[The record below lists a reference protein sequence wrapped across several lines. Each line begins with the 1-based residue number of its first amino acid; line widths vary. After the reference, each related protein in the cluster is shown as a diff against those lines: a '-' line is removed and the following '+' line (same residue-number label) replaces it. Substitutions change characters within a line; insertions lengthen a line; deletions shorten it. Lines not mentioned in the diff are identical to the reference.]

1 MMFRPMP
8 ILSVFTIASLVILL
22 MLGNWQYA
30 RYSEKTGQ
38 DDASIN
44 APQGERL
51 TIALERPEE
60 GFAQQVYGKADSK
73 PLWRR
78 YAVGQMIG
86 SDERLLVL
94 VGVTEGPQPI
104 QLRLNRLPETVT
116 FNGNII
122 ERTANRGLLSPKDQ
136 PDENIWNT
144 MDPRLIAENLGL
156 EQERVRIAEPVTLT
170 VINASNPMQSRQ
182 TDNPYAFATPLDPLP
197 PERHFGYAL
206 TWWGMAL
213 GLIGVYLALHHSRGR
228 LRFRRGEK

>member
-8 ILSVFTIASLVILL
+8 ILSVFTIASLVILF

-38 DDASIN
+38 GDASTE
-44 APQGERL
+44 APQGELL
-51 TIALERPEE
+51 TIALERPEI
-60 GFAQQVYGKADSK
+60 GFVQQVYGKADSK

-78 YAVGQMIG
+78 YAVGRAVG
-86 SDERLLVL
+86 NEERLLVL
-94 VGVTEGPQPI
+94 IEATEGAQPVPS
-104 QLRLNRLPETVT
+104 RLSDLPTSLT
-116 FNGNII
+116 FEGNII

-136 PDENIWNT
+136 PEANIWNT
-144 MDPRLIAENLGL
+144 MDPQLIAKNLGL
-156 EQERVRIAEPVTLT
+156 EQTPVRIAEPLTLT
-170 VINASNPMQSRQ
+170 VINAANPMQSRQ
-182 TDNPYAFATPLDPLP
+182 TANPYAFTTPVDPLP